1 MNKRMITSVL
11 CCLLMATGAS
21 AQEKLFNGVNVQ
33 SPVKNGDGTV
43 TLNLFAPEARKVTVS
58 GDFLP
63 VQKVQTPMGEV
74 EQAGV
79 AELTKDDKSGAS
91 LRANWHRNFTPTH
104 SMWTAST

>member
-1 MNKRMITSVL
+1 MITSVL

-74 EQAGV
+74 EQAG
-79 AELTKDDKSGAS
+79 AS